1 MPCVV
6 YLTGYFLEHLDR
18 QMSTG
23 ALFID
28 LKKASN
34 LVDYECLLFKLTL
47 NTSEEA
53 VWIDSWTVLPH
64 ELKECNM
71 KWHALQ
77 SSHESLESRARK
89 NGPREGDT
97 RGERERLPE
106 MPITIFLPV
115 SNYLAAAAWSVKS
128 VEIKR
133 LAWHKQN
140 VPKCCIFISLV

>member
-34 LVDYECLLFKLTL
+34 L

-77 SSHESLESRARK
+77 SSHVSLESRARK

-140 VPKCCIFISLV
+140 VPKCCIFIAELSRARRAAEHHG

>member
-1 MPCVV
+1 MSRVV
-6 YLTGYFLEHLDR
+6 YLTGYILEHLDR

-64 ELKECNM
+64 ELRVQFEMTCPPVEPCEFGVPRKEERTARGR
-71 KWHALQ
+71 HA
-77 SSHESLESRARK
+77 R
-89 NGPREGDT
+89 REGAPARDAYHDLSS
-97 RGERERLPE
+97 R
-106 MPITIFLPV
+106 F
-115 SNYLAAAAWSVKS
+115 
-128 VEIKR
+128 
-133 LAWHKQN
+133 
-140 VPKCCIFISLV
+140 